1 MRRASDLQRFA
12 RLLRAYTAPY
22 WWAVGLL
29 LLASYLAAALA
40 ALFPVLMAPILDL
53 ALGAPVGGAEATAPA
68 GLSLRNLGA
77 TVFRWLGVQSV
88 DDRFRA
94 ILILCAVYVATGF
107 LKG

>member
-1 MRRASDLQRFA
+1 MRHASDLRRFA
-12 RLLRAYTAPY
+12 GLLRAYTAPY

-53 ALGAPVGGAEATAPA
+53 ALGAPVGGAAGAGDAASA

-77 TVFRWLGVQSV
+77 TVFQWLGVQ
-88 DDRFRA
+88 
-94 ILILCAVYVATGF
+94 
-107 LKG
+107 